1 MEQQKQKWWEMQWPR
16 RHALA
21 FPFGATAATALLTYL
36 TTGGQGTLAA
46 NLKVAAEM
54 VDLAALIY
62 GMVAVTIEGG
72 VRLMFWA
79 WEKHKA
85 VREALREE
93 GREAGRQEGRLEGRQ
108 EGSKAGRKAERA
120 AMQAHLE
127 KVSKETGIP
136 LTRLLPPSQEE

>member
-1 MEQQKQKWWEMQWPR
+1 MEQRKWWEMQWPR

-46 NLKVAAEM
+46 NLKVAADM

-93 GREAGRQEGRLEGRQ
+93 GREAGRQEGRQ

-127 KVSKETGIP
+127 KVSQETGIP

>member
-21 FPFGATAATALLTYL
+21 FPFGASAATALLTYL
-36 TTGGQGTLAA
+36 TTGGQGTMAA
-46 NLKVAAEM
+46 NLAVAADM
-54 VDLAALIY
+54 VDLGALIY

-93 GREAGRQEGRLEGRQ
+93 GRQAGRVEGRQ

>member
-1 MEQQKQKWWEMQWPR
+1 M
-16 RHALA
+16 A

-36 TTGGQGTLAA
+36 TMGGQGTLAA
-46 NLKVAAEM
+46 NLKVAADL

-93 GREAGRQEGRLEGRQ
+93 GRQAGRQEGRQ

>member
-1 MEQQKQKWWEMQWPR
+1 MEPEKWWEMRWPR

-21 FPFGATAATALLTYL
+21 LPFGACGVTALLTWL
-36 TTGGQGTLAA
+36 TTGGQGDLAA
-46 NLKVAAEM
+46 NLEVAAEM
-54 VDLAALIY
+54 VDLGAAIY

-72 VRLMFWA
+72 VRRMFWA
-79 WEKHKA
+79 WEKHQA
-85 VREALREE
+85 VKESLREE
-93 GREAGRQEGRLEGRQ
+93 GRQEGRQAGRV

-136 LTRLLPPSQEE
+136 LTRLLPPQSEE

>member
-1 MEQQKQKWWEMQWPR
+1 MEPEKWWEMRWPR
-16 RHALA
+16 RHLLA
-21 FPFGATAATALLTYL
+21 APFGACGVTALLTWL
-36 TTGGQGTLAA
+36 TTGGQGDLAA
-46 NLKVAAEM
+46 NLKVAADM
-54 VDLAALIY
+54 VDLGAAIY

-72 VRLMFWA
+72 VRRMFWA
-79 WEKHKA
+79 WEKHQA
-85 VREALREE
+85 VKESLRE
-93 GREAGRQEGRLEGRQ
+93 EGRQ